1 MRLNKKSKIFI
12 AGHKGMV
19 GSAILNFFKKKGY
32 KNFILKSRKQ
42 LDLLDQKKT
51 ENFFRKEK
59 PEFVIIA
66 AAKVGGILANN
77 NYKADFIYENLMV
90 QSNIIHSSFKIKVK
104 KLIFLG
110 SSCIYPKFSKQPIKE
125 EYLLDGKLEPTND
138 AYSIAKIAGLKMCE
152 AYNKQYNTNYIC
164 LMPTNLY
171 GRNDNY
177 DLKNSHFFPALIAK
191 VHNAKIKNK
200 KNIVLWGNGKSRRE
214 LMHVDDLARACEF
227 FLKKNTNHTLINIGS
242 SDERT
247 VKEFAR
253 FIMKK
258 LKVKLDIKFDYTKP
272 NGTPRKTLNTSL
284 AKRYGWKSE
293 ISLNEGFEITYRDFL
308 KKDII

>member
-1 MRLNKKSKIFI
+1 M
-12 AGHKGMV
+12 
-19 GSAILNFFKKKGY
+19 
-32 KNFILKSRKQ
+32 
-42 LDLLDQKKT
+42 
-51 ENFFRKEK
+51 
-59 PEFVIIA
+59 IIA

-227 FLKKNTNHTLINIGS
+227 F
-242 SDERT
+242 
-247 VKEFAR
+247 
-253 FIMKK
+253 
-258 LKVKLDIKFDYTKP
+258 
-272 NGTPRKTLNTSL
+272 
-284 AKRYGWKSE
+284 
-293 ISLNEGFEITYRDFL
+293 
-308 KKDII
+308 